1 VLKFIKEQEKK
12 LALRL
17 LAWQY
22 QKRELSLPGE
32 AEMERRAAALVDEA
46 HRVARERGRNVVAI
60 LRELA
65 ADIKKKE

>member
-1 VLKFIKEQEKK
+1 MLNFIKEQEKK

-22 QKRELSLPGE
+22 QKRELPLPGE
-32 AEMERRAAALVDEA
+32 TEMERRAAALVDEA
-46 HRVARERGRNVVAI
+46 HRIARERGRTVVAI

-65 ADIKKKE
+65 ADIKKKK